1 MIDQTTAD
9 KILTDMF
16 ESGWFHQDQIDYFE
30 KEIIN
35 SLVSEPGLPQTTA
48 DKIISFMD
56 ILIGAKGVTLAVE
69 LATHM
74 TTNINSLVSEPDKG
88 PRPMTPFEHQWMDFK
103 KVLSELITFQKDYE
117 ERTKDYCPGN
127 KYYADKLMGIVNEA
141 KRVVDGEA
149 LVSEPMKR
157 FDGRIDD
164 VKIYAN
170 QQEWMDEVGISTET
184 DNEIAKR
191 VIEEYIENGL
201 KEKYRKGAGHGW
213 EKGISYKH
221 EVSLLQ
227 DCYEWL
233 DKKPYDPHEVAQM
246 S

>member
-1 MIDQTTAD
+1 MNKDKILAEIAELFEPKWGYNTKEQWLKLVADILTAHEQEGMNHTTAD

-35 SLVSEPGLPQTTA
+35 SLVSEP
-48 DKIISFMD
+48 
-56 ILIGAKGVTLAVE
+56 
-69 LATHM
+69 
-74 TTNINSLVSEPDKG
+74 
-88 PRPMTPFEHQWMDFK
+88 
-103 KVLSELITFQKDYE
+103 
-117 ERTKDYCPGN
+117 
-127 KYYADKLMGIVNEA
+127 
-141 KRVVDGEA
+141 
-149 LVSEPMKR
+149 
-157 FDGRIDD
+157 
-164 VKIYAN
+164 
-170 QQEWMDEVGISTET
+170 ET

-246 S
+246 KDKDEKGNLA